1 MISIMR
7 YLNVLTV
14 LLFLL
19 VAGSAHADSID
30 FTLTPSSASGT
41 PGSDLTFM
49 GTLTNNTSTT
59 IFLNGDS
66 FTTTQAF
73 LVVSDSSFFQNA
85 PLALAPGQSSGP
97 FVLFSVLITSA
108 STPGIYGLN
117 SFSILGGS
125 DNSATFTLATE
136 QFNITVKPLTMV
148 PEPSYL
154 PVLLLALSSLFW
166 KTKDS
171 AAKTF

>member
-1 MISIMR
+1 MISTR
-7 YLNVLTV
+7 HLNVGTV
-14 LLFLL
+14 LLFLV
-19 VAGSAHADSID
+19 VAGSAHADSLSFI
-30 FTLTPSSASGT
+30 LTPTSASGT

-66 FTTTQAF
+66 FTTSQSF

-108 STPGIYGLN
+108 SLPGVYGLN
-117 SFSILGGS
+117 SFSILGGADRS
-125 DNSATFTLATE
+125 ETNTLASE
-136 QFNITVKPLTMV
+136 QFNITVKPLTTV

-154 PVLLLALSSLFW
+154 PVLLLAFSCLFW
-166 KTKDS
+166 KTRHS
-171 AAKTF
+171 AVRVF